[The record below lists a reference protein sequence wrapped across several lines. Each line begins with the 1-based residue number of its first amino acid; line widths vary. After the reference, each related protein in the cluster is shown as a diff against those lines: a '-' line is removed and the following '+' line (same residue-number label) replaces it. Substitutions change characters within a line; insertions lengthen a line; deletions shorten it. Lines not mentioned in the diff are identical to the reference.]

1 MGGGVSSRLATGV
14 ARLLAVLSC
23 GVGSGACAAAVPSG
37 VAEPE
42 MSFPAPNHPV
52 PRPLGNPAGDERTR
66 DWDGEAALV
75 LDALRIVPG
84 MRVADLQSGDG
95 YYAVRIARRLGA
107 AGAVL
112 VVESDAARFPL
123 LRSRLD
129 RSGFVGVRVIDG
141 LPADPRLPPRS
152 VDAAVL
158 AFRYHEI
165 RSPFEYLHRLQPAF
179 APGGRLGIVERD
191 RPVEYGGTTPALLRC
206 ELEAVGYRQVELI
219 HLTPADGYL
228 AVFEPPREPPEPVA
242 IRACAPDR

>member
-1 MGGGVSSRLATGV
+1 
-14 ARLLAVLSC
+14 
-23 GVGSGACAAAVPSG
+23 
-37 VAEPE
+37 

-66 DWDGEAALV
+66 DRDGEAALV

-191 RPVEYGGTTPALLRC
+191 RPVEYGGTPPALLRC

>member
-66 DWDGEAALV
+66 DRDGEAALV

-95 YYAVRIARRLGA
+95 YYAV
-107 AGAVL
+107 V
-112 VVESDAARFPL
+112 
-123 LRSRLD
+123 
-129 RSGFVGVRVIDG
+129 
-141 LPADPRLPPRS
+141 
-152 VDAAVL
+152 
-158 AFRYHEI
+158 
-165 RSPFEYLHRLQPAF
+165 